1 MKCLAQE
8 HNTVSLTR
16 APTQTARSGDRH
28 TNHEVTVPVGVWE
41 IRADMDLPSR
51 SLLGSTV

>member
-1 MKCLAQE
+1 VKCLAQE